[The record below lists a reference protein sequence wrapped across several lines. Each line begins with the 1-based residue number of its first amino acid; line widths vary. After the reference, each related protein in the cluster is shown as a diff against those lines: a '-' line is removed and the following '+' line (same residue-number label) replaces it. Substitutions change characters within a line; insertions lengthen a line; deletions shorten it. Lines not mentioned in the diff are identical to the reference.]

1 MPDDGRLKPTQDP
14 GTPATGTG
22 TGPSGV
28 GAGGMNAAGM
38 DTGGAPGR
46 RPRRAALAAPGGRRF
61 SRLTLRILAIG
72 IFPLATIFGGLMYLG
87 VYERSLVDGRL
98 AALDTEARMIAGALG
113 ETAVPAGDPARTEL
127 EIETARKVLR
137 RLVKPT
143 QVRARLFARNGA
155 LVADSRSLL
164 RPGGAIRQE
173 TLPPPEGS
181 SRVLR
186 FLRESYDWFFFL
198 LSRGRDR
205 AEVYREQP
213 YESAADFE
221 EVRKALGGEG
231 GSAVRVSERG
241 RLILSAAIPVQHYK
255 TVYGALMLSI
265 SSAGIDR
272 SVREVRQDIV
282 QVFGIVFVLSL
293 LLSLYLARAISRPI
307 ARLAAAA
314 ERMRRLRT
322 RSTAIPAFPGRRDE
336 IGDLAAVLGDLTT
349 ELFDRMDAIERFAAD
364 VSHELKNPLSSLR
377 SAVETAAR
385 IDDPEKQKQ
394 LMAVIEQDVDRLDR
408 LITDI
413 ANASRLDAELA
424 RLAPG
429 PVDLRRL
436 LQTLA
441 EVHRATAR
449 DGAPEIRLE
458 LPERG
463 SLIAQAVEDRL
474 VQVLQNLIANAMSFS
489 PPQGI
494 ILIAATAEKDSVTV
508 TVEDEG
514 PGIAPGKEE
523 EIFERF
529 YSERPAGE
537 AFGRHSGLGLS
548 ISRQIVEAAGGT
560 LRAGNI
566 PGDIPG
572 NMGEPDG
579 PVRGARFTITLPRM
593 FRTGARM
600 PGEGAGGTA

>member
-1 MPDDGRLKPTQDP
+1 MPDDSGLRSTDVY
-14 GTPATGTG
+14 GAAAPA
-22 TGPSGV
+22 
-28 GAGGMNAAGM
+28 
-38 DTGGAPGR
+38 R
-46 RPRRAALAAPGGRRF
+46 RPAGKPERENGRHRPGARGRRF

-98 AALDTEARMIAGALG
+98 LALGTEARMIAGALG
-113 ETAVPAGDPARTEL
+113 ETAVPPGDPETTEI

-137 RLVKPT
+137 RLVRPT
-143 QVRARLFARNGA
+143 RVRARLFARDGA
-155 LVADSRSLL
+155 LIADSRALL
-164 RPGGAIRQE
+164 ERGGAVRQE
-173 TLPPPEGS
+173 ALPPPAGP

-186 FLRESYDWFFFL
+186 VLGDVYDWFFFL
-198 LSRGRDR
+198 LSQGRDR
-205 AEVYREQP
+205 AAVYREKP
-213 YESAADFE
+213 YESAADYD
-221 EVRKALGGEG
+221 EVRRALGGED
-231 GSAVRVSERG
+231 GSMVRVSDRD
-241 RLILSAAIPVQHYK
+241 RLILSFAIPVQHFK
-255 TVYGALMLSI
+255 NVYGALMLSI
-265 SSAGIDR
+265 SSAEIDR

-293 LLSLYLARAISRPI
+293 LLSFYLARAISQPI

-314 ERMRRLRT
+314 DRMRRLRT
-322 RSTAIPAFPGRRDE
+322 QSVTIPTFPDRRDE
-336 IGDLAAVLGDLTT
+336 IGDLSAALNDLTT

-377 SAVETAAR
+377 SAVETASR
-385 IDDPEKQKQ
+385 IDDAEKQKR

-429 PVDLRRL
+429 PVDLRQL

-441 EVHRATAR
+441 EVYRTTAK
-449 DGAPEIRLE
+449 DGAPDIRLD
-458 LPERG
+458 LPQRG
-463 SLIAQAVEDRL
+463 SLVAQAVEDRL
-474 VQVLQNLIANAMSFS
+474 VQVLRNLIANAISFTAPAGVIRIS
-489 PPQGI
+489 
-494 ILIAATAEKDSVTV
+494 AAAEKSSVTV

-537 AFGRHSGLGLS
+537 AFGQHSGLGLS
-548 ISRQIVEAAGGT
+548 ISRQIVEAVGGD
-560 LRAGNI
+560 LRAENI
-566 PGDIPG
+566 AS
-572 NMGEPDG
+572 PDG
-579 PVRGARFTITLPRM
+579 AVLGARFTITLPRID
-593 FRTGARM
+593 RADAR
-600 PGEGAGGTA
+600 PPPDDGNDPAD

>member
-1 MPDDGRLKPTQDP
+1 
-14 GTPATGTG
+14 
-22 TGPSGV
+22 
-28 GAGGMNAAGM
+28 
-38 DTGGAPGR
+38 
-46 RPRRAALAAPGGRRF
+46 
-61 SRLTLRILAIG
+61 
-72 IFPLATIFGGLMYLG
+72 
-87 VYERSLVDGRL
+87 
-98 AALDTEARMIAGALG
+98 
-113 ETAVPAGDPARTEL
+113 
-127 EIETARKVLR
+127 
-137 RLVKPT
+137 
-143 QVRARLFARNGA
+143 
-155 LVADSRSLL
+155 
-164 RPGGAIRQE
+164 
-173 TLPPPEGS
+173 
-181 SRVLR
+181 
-186 FLRESYDWFFFL
+186 
-198 LSRGRDR
+198 
-205 AEVYREQP
+205 
-213 YESAADFE
+213 
-221 EVRKALGGEG
+221 
-231 GSAVRVSERG
+231 
-241 RLILSAAIPVQHYK
+241 
-255 TVYGALMLSI
+255 
-265 SSAGIDR
+265 
-272 SVREVRQDIV
+272 
-282 QVFGIVFVLSL
+282 
-293 LLSLYLARAISRPI
+293 
-307 ARLAAAA
+307 
-314 ERMRRLRT
+314 MRRLRT
-322 RSTAIPAFPGRRDE
+322 RSAAIPAFPGRRDE
-336 IGDLAAVLGDLTT
+336 IGDLSAALGDLTT

-394 LMAVIEQDVDRLDR
+394 LMAVIEQDVGRLDR

-441 EVHRATAR
+441 EVHRATAG
-449 DGAPEIRLE
+449 DGTPEIRLE

-489 PPQGI
+489 PPQGA

-566 PGDIPG
+566 PSNNPG
-572 NMGEPDG
+572 PDG
-579 PVRGARFTITLPRM
+579 PVRGARFTIALPRM
-593 FRTGARM
+593 FRSGART
-600 PGEGAGGTA
+600 PGERAGGAV

>member
-1 MPDDGRLKPTQDP
+1 MPDDARLTTTEFD
-14 GTPATGTG
+14 
-22 TGPSGV
+22 
-28 GAGGMNAAGM
+28 
-38 DTGGAPGR
+38 GAPPLGR
-46 RPRRAALAAPGGRRF
+46 RPVGEAEREPVRHSRGARDSRRF

-87 VYERSLVDGRL
+87 VYERSLIDARL
-98 AALDTEARMIAGALG
+98 LALGTEARMIAGALG
-113 ETAVPAGDPARTEL
+113 ETAVPPGDPASAEID
-127 EIETARKVLR
+127 IETARKVLR
-137 RLVKPT
+137 RLVRPT
-143 QVRARLFARNGA
+143 RVRARLFARNGI
-155 LVADSRSLL
+155 LVADSRALL

-186 FLRESYDWFFFL
+186 FLRDGYDWFFFL

-205 AEVYREQP
+205 AAVYREQP
-213 YESAADFE
+213 YESADDFE
-221 EVRKALGGEG
+221 EVRRALGGDD
-231 GSAVRVSERG
+231 GSMVRVSERG
-241 RLILSAAIPVQHYK
+241 RLILSFAIPVQHYK
-255 TVYGALMLSI
+255 NVYGAVMLSI
-265 SSAGIDR
+265 SSAEIDL

-282 QVFGIVFVLSL
+282 FVFGVVFILSL

-307 ARLAAAA
+307 NRLAAAA
-314 ERMRRLRT
+314 DRMRRLRT
-322 RSTAIPAFPGRRDE
+322 RSVAIPTFPDRRDE
-336 IGDLAAVLGDLTT
+336 IGDLSAALNDLTT

-385 IDDPEKQKQ
+385 IDDPDKQKR

-429 PVDLRRL
+429 PVDLRQL

-441 EVHRATAR
+441 EVYRTTAKV
-449 DGAPEIRLE
+449 GAPEIRLD

-474 VQVLQNLIANAMSFS
+474 VQVLQNLVANAVSFT
-489 PPQGI
+489 PPQGVI
-494 ILIAATAEKDSVTV
+494 RIGAVAGKNSVTL
-508 TVEDEG
+508 TIEDEG

-523 EIFERF
+523 DIFKRF

-537 AFGRHSGLGLS
+537 AFGQHSGLGLS
-548 ISRQIVEAAGGT
+548 ISRQIVEAAGGA
-560 LRAGNI
+560 LWAENI
-566 PGDIPG
+566 PG
-572 NMGEPDG
+572 PDG
-579 PVRGARFTITLPRM
+579 SVRGARFAISLPRL
-593 FRTGARM
+593 FRAAQAAAGA
-600 PGEGAGGTA
+600 

>member
-1 MPDDGRLKPTQDP
+1 MPDDVRLKPTQ
-14 GTPATGTG
+14 GAGMPATGTG
-22 TGPSGV
+22 P
-28 GAGGMNAAGM
+28 AGMEAAGM
-38 DTGGAPGR
+38 EAAGMEAAGTGTAGEPGR
-46 RPRRAALAAPGGRRF
+46 RARRIAPGGRRF

-113 ETAVPAGDPARTEL
+113 ETAVPSGDPARTEL

-155 LVADSRSLL
+155 LVADSRALL

-186 FLRESYDWFFFL
+186 LLRESYDWFFFL

-205 AEVYREQP
+205 ADVYREQP
-213 YESAADFE
+213 YESAADFGE
-221 EVRKALGGEG
+221 ARKALGGEG

-241 RLILSAAIPVQHYK
+241 RLILSAAIPVQRYK
-255 TVYGALMLSI
+255 NVYGALMLSI

-282 QVFGIVFVLSL
+282 QVFGVVFVLSL

-322 RSTAIPAFPGRRDE
+322 RSTAIPAFPDRRDE
-336 IGDLAAVLGDLTT
+336 IGDLAAALGELTT

-385 IDDPEKQKQ
+385 IDDPEKQKR

-424 RLAPG
+424 RLEPG

-441 EVHRATAR
+441 EVHRTTAR

-489 PPQGI
+489 PPQGV
-494 ILIAATAEKDSVTV
+494 ILIAAAAEKDSVTV

-566 PGDIPG
+566 PRDIPNNVPG
-572 NMGEPDG
+572 PDG
-579 PVRGARFTITLPRM
+579 SVRGARFTIALPRM
-593 FRTGARM
+593 FRNGAQRL
-600 PGEGAGGTA
+600 GEGAGGTV

>member
-1 MPDDGRLKPTQDP
+1 MPDDSGLRSTDVY
-14 GTPATGTG
+14 GAAAPA
-22 TGPSGV
+22 
-28 GAGGMNAAGM
+28 
-38 DTGGAPGR
+38 R
-46 RPRRAALAAPGGRRF
+46 RPAGKPERENGRHRPGARGRRF

-98 AALDTEARMIAGALG
+98 LALGTEARMIAGALG
-113 ETAVPAGDPARTEL
+113 ETAVPPGDPETTEI

-137 RLVKPT
+137 RLVRPT
-143 QVRARLFARNGA
+143 RVRARLFARDGA
-155 LVADSRSLL
+155 LIADSRALL
-164 RPGGAIRQE
+164 ERGGAVRQE
-173 TLPPPEGS
+173 ALPPPAGP

-186 FLRESYDWFFFL
+186 VLGDVYDWFFFL
-198 LSRGRDR
+198 LSQGRDR
-205 AEVYREQP
+205 ADVYREKP
-213 YESAADFE
+213 YESAADYD
-221 EVRKALGGEG
+221 EVRRALGGED
-231 GSAVRVSERG
+231 GSMVRVSDRD
-241 RLILSAAIPVQHYK
+241 RLILSFAIPVQHFK
-255 TVYGALMLSI
+255 NVYGALMLSI
-265 SSAGIDR
+265 SSAEIDR

-293 LLSLYLARAISRPI
+293 LLSFYLARAISQPI

-314 ERMRRLRT
+314 DRMRRLRT
-322 RSTAIPAFPGRRDE
+322 QSVTIPTFPDRRDE
-336 IGDLAAVLGDLTT
+336 IGDLSAALNDLTT

-377 SAVETAAR
+377 SAVETASR
-385 IDDPEKQKQ
+385 IDDAEKQKR

-429 PVDLRRL
+429 PVDLRQL

-441 EVHRATAR
+441 EVYRTTAK
-449 DGAPEIRLE
+449 DGAPDIRLD
-458 LPERG
+458 LPQRG
-463 SLIAQAVEDRL
+463 SLVAQAVEDRL
-474 VQVLQNLIANAMSFS
+474 VQVLRNLVANAISFTAPAGVIRIS
-489 PPQGI
+489 
-494 ILIAATAEKDSVTV
+494 AAAERSSVTV

-537 AFGRHSGLGLS
+537 AFGQHSGLGLS
-548 ISRQIVEAAGGT
+548 ISRQIVEAVGGD
-560 LRAGNI
+560 LRAENI
-566 PGDIPG
+566 AS
-572 NMGEPDG
+572 PDG
-579 PVRGARFTITLPRM
+579 AVLGARFTITLPRID
-593 FRTGARM
+593 RADAR
-600 PGEGAGGTA
+600 PPPDDGTDPAD

>member
-1 MPDDGRLKPTQDP
+1 MPDDSGLKSAGVYGTAPAARRSASLFSAGEPEREDGRP
-14 GTPATGTG
+14 GP
-22 TGPSGV
+22 
-28 GAGGMNAAGM
+28 GAL
-38 DTGGAPGR
+38 GR
-46 RPRRAALAAPGGRRF
+46 RRF

-98 AALDTEARMIAGALG
+98 LALGTEARMIAGALG
-113 ETAVPAGDPARTEL
+113 ETAVPPGDPETTEI

-137 RLVKPT
+137 RLVRPT
-143 QVRARLFARNGA
+143 RVRARLFGRDGV
-155 LVADSRSLL
+155 LIADSRALL
-164 RPGGAIRQE
+164 ERGGAVRQE
-173 TLPPPEGS
+173 TLPPPEGP
-181 SRVLR
+181 SRVLGV
-186 FLRESYDWFFFL
+186 LSDVYDWFFFL
-198 LSRGRDR
+198 LSQGRDR
-205 AEVYREQP
+205 AAVYRETP
-213 YESAADFE
+213 YESAADYE
-221 EVRKALGGEG
+221 EVRLALGGDDA
-231 GSAVRVSERG
+231 SMVRVSERD
-241 RLILSAAIPVQHYK
+241 RLILSFAIPVQRYK
-255 TVYGALMLSI
+255 NIYGALMLSI

-282 QVFGIVFVLSL
+282 QVFGIVFILSL
-293 LLSLYLARAISRPI
+293 LLSFYLARAISQPI

-314 ERMRRLRT
+314 DRMRRLRT
-322 RSTAIPAFPGRRDE
+322 RSAVMPAFPDRRDE
-336 IGDLAAVLGDLTT
+336 IGDLSAALGDLTT

-385 IDDPEKQKQ
+385 IDDPEKQKR

-436 LQTLA
+436 LHTLE
-441 EVHRATAR
+441 EVYRTSAK
-449 DGAPEIRLE
+449 DGAAGIRLE
-458 LPERG
+458 LPESD

-474 VQVLQNLIANAMSFS
+474 VQVLRNLVANAESFS
-489 PPQGI
+489 PPDGTI
-494 ILIAATAEKDSVTV
+494 RIAAAAGKSSVTV

-529 YSERPAGE
+529 YSERPADE
-537 AFGRHSGLGLS
+537 AFGQHSGLGLS
-548 ISRQIVEAAGGT
+548 ISRQIVEAVGGA
-560 LRAGNI
+560 LRAENI
-566 PGDIPG
+566 PG
-572 NMGEPDG
+572 PDG
-579 PVRGARFTITLPRM
+579 SVVGARFTITLPRLSGA
-593 FRTGARM
+593 GARIS
-600 PGEGAGGTA
+600 GNGGNGVAA